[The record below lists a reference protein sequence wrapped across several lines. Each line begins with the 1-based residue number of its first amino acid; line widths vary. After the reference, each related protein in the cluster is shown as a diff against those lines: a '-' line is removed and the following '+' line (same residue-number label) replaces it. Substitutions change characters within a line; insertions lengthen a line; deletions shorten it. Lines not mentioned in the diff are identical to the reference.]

1 MATTSKAINLL
12 QLDKELGSKGL
23 NADFNDSKNT
33 IILAADGSDVT
44 EAQLEA
50 AIAAHIAEPTEQEI
64 KVLNKQEG
72 IAKLKELG
80 LTEEQITA
88 LLS

>member
-1 MATTSKAINLL
+1 MAITNKAINLL

-23 NADFNDSKNT
+23 NGDFNDPENK
-33 IILAADGSDVT
+33 IILSADGSDVT
-44 EAQLEA
+44 EAQVEA
-50 AIAAHIAEPTEQEI
+50 AIDDHIAEPTEQEI